1 MQKIKNEILRLFD
14 EHNVDAMDLES
25 LSVLL
30 ALKDGDLSRQD
41 LTKKGVTD
49 YYEVNLESFN
59 DFDFKFQ
66 DGSRYPMFERFSL
79 VYILEQIPE
88 FKVVQAMVIKTDVKT
103 VRTCMDMC
111 VHLSEK
117 GVSDEKFYSEEED
130 KSEIHDTVYHLVLLK
145 TYQKMS
151 NDGIIVVSLQ
161 RTKYSALERLKFKRR
176 FK

>member
-1 MQKIKNEILRLFD
+1 MEKIKSEILRLFN

-30 ALKDGDLSRQD
+30 ALKDGDLLRQD
-41 LTKKGVTD
+41 STKKGVTD

-59 DFDFKFQ
+59 VFDFKFQ

-88 FKVVQAMVIKTDVKT
+88 FKIVQAMVIKTD

-117 GVSDEKFYSEEED
+117 GASDEKFYSEEED
-130 KSEIHDTVYHLVLLK
+130 KSEIHDTIYHLVLLK
-145 TYQKMS
+145 SYQKMS
-151 NDGIIVVSLQ
+151 KDGIIVVSLQ
-161 RTKYSALERLKFKRR
+161 RTKYSALERLKFKKR